1 MLRDGL
7 AALLPTL
14 RAGDEL
20 VLVDSASDTD
30 ETRRIADELG
40 VHYVRAHVKGLSI
53 ARNLGVANSTHDIVV
68 FTDDDYRP
76 QPGWLDVIDT
86 AFDAPDIGFV
96 IGQVRAD
103 VDDPYL
109 PFDATPRPRR
119 VFDGL
124 TDPIDIGHGAC
135 MAFRREAYV
144 AYGGVDSRLGA
155 GTRFLSAEDHDLFL
169 RMLVHGWKGKYEPD
183 ALVLHRDWRTHREV
197 VRYCWGVGLGTGAMV
212 GKMTRV
218 SGLKTTRPLL
228 RRRFGPDGFG
238 ELRRGLRKRSKS
250 MVAASTLKL
259 TGTLTG
265 FALGLLLRREGERFR
280 ARR

>member
-14 RAGDEL
+14 RSDDQL

-30 ETRRIADELG
+30 ETRRVAAEFDVPI
-40 VHYVRAHVKGLSI
+40 VRSEIKGLSI
-53 ARNLGVANSTHDIVV
+53 ARNLGVTHATNDIVV
-68 FTDDDYRP
+68 FTDDDCLP
-76 QPGWLDVIDT
+76 QPGWLDVIEH
-86 AFDAPDIGFV
+86 AFDTPEVGFV

-103 VDDPYL
+103 VDDAYL

-119 VFDGL
+119 VFVGP

-135 MAFRREAYV
+135 MAFRRDAYV
-144 AYGGVDSRLGA
+144 GCGGADDRLGA
-155 GTRFLSAEDHDLFL
+155 GTRLLSAEDHDLFV
-169 RMLVHGWKGKYEPD
+169 RMLVHGWTGKYEPD

-218 SGLKTTRPLL
+218 AGLKTTRPLL
-228 RRRFGPDGFG
+228 RRRFGSDGIG
-238 ELRRGLRKRSKS
+238 ELARGVRKRSKS

-265 FALGLLLRREGERFR
+265 FTLGLLFRRDGERFR